1 MVRDVII
8 IITEESALN
17 GKAIVGWTFASLVE
31 YRMGFATVQEP
42 NSGGV
47 SGRSYIQAPV
57 LKSFDNWLRTL
68 ALCVCM
74 AIGG

>member
-1 MVRDVII
+1 MVRDVVI

-47 SGRSYIQAPV
+47 SGRSYKRRYTRSRSI
-57 LKSFDNWLRTL
+57 
-68 ALCVCM
+68 
-74 AIGG
+74 IGSVR